1 VLTQT
6 ATARCE
12 GTTKSGCRSP
22 AMTGTLYCHG
32 HHPGRVE
39 DRVRI
44 ASAGGR
50 GRSQS
55 QDRTTTGHAWG
66 GRTPAEQD
74 RLDEEVRRA
83 GREDGALAQL
93 IETRSRAIE
102 DEGAA
107 LDRMG
112 PPPAGGG

>member
-1 VLTQT
+1 MIAKLT
-6 ATARCE
+6 AAARCE
-12 GTTKSGCRSP
+12 ATTRSGGGCRSP

-44 ASAGGR
+44 ASQGGR
-50 GRSQS
+50 GGSQP

-83 GREDGALAQL
+83 GREAGALDQL

-107 LDRMG
+107 WG
-112 PPPAGGG
+112 EVGS

>member
-1 VLTQT
+1 M
-6 ATARCE
+6 A
-12 GTTKSGCRSP
+12 
-22 AMTGTLYCHG
+22 GTLYCHG
-32 HHPGRVE
+32 HDPGRAE

-44 ASAGGR
+44 ARKA
-50 GRSQS
+50 GRSRSQP

-107 LDRMG
+107 WG
-112 PPPAGGG
+112 EVGS